1 MQKFGLKPQAS
12 WLARAHKGSLCC
24 WAAMFLSGAKWHCLE
39 AGWQGQQTTVSDS
52 NVRTCKQQG
61 LVGCEPR
68 SDMSGLT
75 DAESMWQPSL
85 AMEINGKGGAK
96 SAVSA
101 LPKTVRKLNLAW
113 GC

>member
-1 MQKFGLKPQAS
+1 MNVKYAQCPKKNISMAVIQ
-12 WLARAHKGSLCC
+12 SLG
-24 WAAMFLSGAKWHCLE
+24 MLSIL
-39 AGWQGQQTTVSDS
+39 V
-52 NVRTCKQQG
+52 
-61 LVGCEPR
+61 VGCEPR
-68 SDMSGLT
+68 SDISGLT